1 PHAPHELFSAE
12 RALVD
17 SLLYELSGDD
27 DFRRDAGVVGA
38 HHPVGVEAAHA
49 VVADE
54 RVHERL
60 LERVTHVQRAG
71 DVGRWKL
78 DAVGGLAVALVAEIA
93 RRFPALVPALLD
105 RSRVE
110 ALVEHFSPSSVR
122 AAPGPPPPPRTR
134 GRSS

>member
-1 PHAPHELFSAE
+1 AADLALALALRLELP
-12 RALVD
+12 R
-17 SLLYELSGDD
+17 DD
-27 DFRRDAGVVGA
+27 HLGGNAGMVGA
-38 HHPVGVEAAHA
+38 YHPVGVKAAHA

-71 DVGRWKL
+71 DVGRRKL
-78 DAVGGLAVALVAEIA
+78 DAVGGLVVALVAEIA
-93 RRFPALVPALLD
+93 RRFPALVPPLLD

-110 ALVEHFSPSSVR
+110 ALVEHFSPSSAR
-122 AAPGPPPPPRTR
+122 AAPAPPPRPRTR